1 MSTTTHPMV
10 EHFRG
15 LFEYEKRANRIALD
29 GLARARK
36 HVEDV
41 GVASLAAPWQRGVD
55 VFAHAMMARRIWLHR
70 LRPDLMSPPGA
81 GIFPPGTMEGNERE
95 LAEQDAAWTAY
106 LELVDEA
113 ELAREF
119 EYARTED
126 GARFRSRVRGV
137 LTHVFN
143 HGTYHRGQIA
153 MLIASCGVK
162 PDPTDF
168 ILWAR
173 ERVG

>member
-1 MSTTTHPMV
+1 MV

-15 LFEYEKRANRIALD
+15 LFEYECRANRIALD

-36 HVEDV
+36 HVEEV

-55 VFAHAMMARRIWLHR
+55 VFAHVLMARRIWLHR
-70 LRPDLMSPPGA
+70 VRPDLMSPPGE
-81 GIFPPGTMEGNERE
+81 GIFPAGTMEGNERE
-95 LAEQDAAWTAY
+95 LAGQDAAWGAY
-106 LELVDEA
+106 LELVDGA
-113 ELAREF
+113 ELGRAF

-126 GARFRSRVRGV
+126 GARFRSSVRGV

-162 PDPTDF
+162 PEPTDYV
-168 ILWAR
+168 LWAR